1 MANKVIKNARLWIG
15 GYNLSGDV
23 NRLAMSLSAEL
34 LDDTTLEDSARS
46 RLPGLLVSALQ
57 CEGFWD
63 AGAGKPDD
71 VVDGYFAIADVPVSV
86 CPIAAAAAGSRAFTF
101 RAALA
106 DYQRG
111 AQVGELFKFSAGAE
125 GSGGVPL
132 VRGLV
137 LNNQAQTAT
146 GAGAAYQLGALAA
159 GESLYASLHV
169 LAVAGTDT
177 PTLTCKIQSDDAEAM
192 ASATDR
198 ITFTNNT
205 ALGYEWK
212 SVAGALT
219 DDWWRAQFTISGT
232 NPSFTFAL
240 IAGIR

>member
-1 MANKVIKNARLWIG
+1 MANEIIKNARLWIG

-23 NRLAMSLSAEL
+23 NRLALDLSAEL

-57 CEGFWD
+57 CEGLWD
-63 AGAGKPDD
+63 ADAGEPDD
-71 VVDGYFAIADVPVSV
+71 VVDGYFALADVPVSV

-101 RAALA
+101 RAALGE
-106 DYQRG
+106 YQRG
-111 AQVGELFKFSAGAE
+111 AAVGEIFKFSAGAE

-137 LNNQAQTAT
+137 LNNAAQTAT
-146 GAGAAYQLGALAA
+146 GAGAAYQLGAVSAA
-159 GESLYASLHV
+159 QSLYASLHV
-169 LAVAGTDT
+169 LAVSGTAA
-177 PTLTCKIQSDDAEAM
+177 PTLTCKIQSDNLEAM
-192 ASATDR
+192 GTPTDR
-198 ITFTNNT
+198 ITFAAKT
-205 ALGYEWK
+205 AIGYEWA
-212 SVAGALT
+212 SVAGPIT

-232 NPSFTFAL
+232 DPSFLFAL